1 MIDERAAGATLPPV
15 FVSGVVMLYLLLG
28 AAILIFLLWPK
39 GRAFFKGDGWRV
51 GAGAASIAAFA
62 AAAYATI
69 RGSWGTG
76 IVLAVV
82 ALWSVTEARRRPVIR
97 REIVHPPKPELSLSE
112 ARSLLG
118 VGPEATLAE
127 VKAAYSRLIQMAHP
141 DKGGTEGL
149 AAQLNA
155 ARDRLIKRRG

>member
-1 MIDERAAGATLPPV
+1 
-15 FVSGVVMLYLLLG
+15 MLYLLLG
-28 AAILIFLLWPK
+28 AAVLVFLLWPK

-62 AAAYATI
+62 GAAYAAI

-76 IVLAVV
+76 IVLGVIG
-82 ALWSVTEARRRPVIR
+82 LWSVTEARRRPVIR
-97 REIVHPPKPELSLSE
+97 RELVQPPRPELSLSE
-112 ARSLLG
+112 ARAILG
-118 VGPEATLAE
+118 VSADATLEE
-127 VKAAYSRLIQMAHP
+127 VKAAYTRLIQMAHP

-155 ARDRLIKRRG
+155 ARDRLIKRRS

>member
-1 MIDERAAGATLPPV
+1 
-15 FVSGVVMLYLLLG
+15 MLYLLLG
-28 AAILIFLLWPK
+28 AAILVFLLWPK
-39 GRAFFKGDGWRV
+39 GRRFLNGDGWRV

-62 AAAYATI
+62 GAAYATI

-76 IVLAVV
+76 IVLGVI

-97 REIVHPPKPELSLSE
+97 REIVHPPKAELSLSE
-112 ARSLLG
+112 ARALLG

-127 VKAAYSRLIQMAHP
+127 VKAAYNRLIQMAHP

>member
-1 MIDERAAGATLPPV
+1 MI
-15 FVSGVVMLYLLLG
+15 YLLLG
-28 AAILIFLLWPK
+28 VAILAFLLWP
-39 GRAFFKGDGWRV
+39 RRSILKGDGWRV

-62 AAAYATI
+62 GAAYATL
-69 RGSWGTG
+69 RGSWGAG
-76 IVLAVV
+76 IVLGVV
-82 ALWSVTEARRRPVIR
+82 GLWSVTEARRRPIVR
-97 REIVHPPKPELSLSE
+97 REIVHPPKSELSLSE
-112 ARSLLG
+112 ARALLG

-127 VKAAYSRLIQMAHP
+127 VKAAYTRLIQMAHP

>member
-1 MIDERAAGATLPPV
+1 
-15 FVSGVVMLYLLLG
+15 MLYLLLG
-28 AAILIFLLWPK
+28 AAILVFLLWPK
-39 GRAFFKGDGWRV
+39 GRAFLNGDGWRV

-76 IVLAVV
+76 IVLGVIG
-82 ALWSVTEARRRPVIR
+82 LWSVTEARRRPVIR
-97 REIVHPPKPELSLSE
+97 REMVQPQKPELSLSE
-112 ARSLLG
+112 ARAILG
-118 VGPEATLAE
+118 VGAEASLAE
-127 VKAAYSRLIQMAHP
+127 VKAAYTRLIQMAHP

-155 ARDRLIKRRG
+155 ARDRLIKRRS

>member
-1 MIDERAAGATLPPV
+1 
-15 FVSGVVMLYLLLG
+15 MLYLLLA
-28 AAILIFLLWPK
+28 AAILVFLLWPK
-39 GRAFFKGDGWRV
+39 GRSFFKGDGWRI

-76 IVLAVV
+76 IVLGVV
-82 ALWSVTEARRRPVIR
+82 GLWSVTEARRRPIIR
-97 REIVHPPKPELSLSE
+97 REMVQPPKPELSLSE
-112 ARSLLG
+112 ARAILG
-118 VGPEATLAE
+118 VSADATLEE
-127 VKAAYSRLIQMAHP
+127 VKAAYTRLIQMAHP

-155 ARDRLIKRRG
+155 ARDRLIKRRS